1 MSNIYFRLYN
11 FLSKKWHFD
20 QIFNEIIVHRIME
33 FGYKI
38 SFQLLDKG
46 NIESIGPKSL
56 SLNFNYFSVILSFF
70 HSGII
75 YYYLFIMISFLIFMF
90 FSSFLFIFYIPFFI
104 KFMYFFSLTIFAYIY
119 IFSD

>member
-1 MSNIYFRLYN
+1 
-11 FLSKKWHFD
+11 
-20 QIFNEIIVHRIME
+20 ME

-46 NIESIGPKSL
+46 NIELIGPKSL

-90 FSSFLFIFYIPFFI
+90 FSSFVLICNLCDIFVY
-104 KFMYFFSLTIFAYIY
+104 
-119 IFSD
+119 